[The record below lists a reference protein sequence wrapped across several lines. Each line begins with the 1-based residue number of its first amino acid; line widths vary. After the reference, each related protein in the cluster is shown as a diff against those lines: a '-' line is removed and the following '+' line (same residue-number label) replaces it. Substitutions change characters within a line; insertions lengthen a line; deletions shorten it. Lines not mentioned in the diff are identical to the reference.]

1 MCILHVEDGV
11 VGTLTRDDV
20 DVEVDFLVARTR
32 QQREARGVPA
42 HHLEQL
48 LEGDHG
54 ALALAHTHG
63 LAGAQQVHELAER
76 HVELAGMAH
85 GADGGLH
92 AGDVTVVVGAPNV
105 DEAVEAAVELV
116 GVVGDVRG
124 EVGVRTVGLHEDAVL
139 VVAVIGRTEPKGTL
153 GLVQLVS
160 GAELVKGTRDGRLA
174 LLIGG
179 MERALGEPDVEVAAT
194 LGKHVLD
201 VRKHGLVAA
210 LAEVMQALL
219 DRHVERS
226 GAVLVVEDAG
236 DVPDIGTAVRIA
248 AELTGEIIG
257 QGVRVKG
264 AVDVI
269 ERGDTVGL
277 EGLKGLVDRLATSD
291 KLDNLAIALLNG
303 AGERVHLV
311 TGVVD
316 VELARDIPT
325 AELQRTAHG
334 VAQSR
339 PATVAHVHGAHGVGA
354 DELDVDLL
362 ALAVVAA
369 AEVGALADDLAED
382 AADGLRGKAEVQKAR
397 TRCLNGHDSLIGRHV
412 GDDGGGD
419 VAGSAV
425 RGLGAAHSN
434 SGGPVTLLGVIGP
447 LDAEVA
453 HLELGQLACGLSLG
467 DGARD
472 ETGDT
477 RPHSAIVIGV

>member
-1 MCILHVEDGV
+1 
-11 VGTLTRDDV
+11 
-20 DVEVDFLVARTR
+20 
-32 QQREARGVPA
+32 
-42 HHLEQL
+42 
-48 LEGDHG
+48 
-54 ALALAHTHG
+54 
-63 LAGAQQVHELAER
+63 
-76 HVELAGMAH
+76 
-85 GADGGLH
+85 
-92 AGDVTVVVGAPNV
+92 
-105 DEAVEAAVELV
+105 
-116 GVVGDVRG
+116 
-124 EVGVRTVGLHEDAVL
+124 
-139 VVAVIGRTEPKGTL
+139 
-153 GLVQLVS
+153 
-160 GAELVKGTRDGRLA
+160 
-174 LLIGG
+174 

-201 VRKHGLVAA
+201 VGKHGLVAA

-219 DRHVERS
+219 DWHVERS

-264 AVDVI
+264 AVGI
-269 ERGDTVGL
+269 IKGSDTVGL
-277 EGLKGLVDRLATSD
+277 KSLEGLVDGLAASN
-291 KLDNLAIALLNG
+291 KLDDLTIALLNG

-311 TGVVD
+311 AGVVD

-339 PATVAHVHGAHGVGA
+339 PASMAHMHGAHRVGA

-369 AEVGALADDLAED
+369 AEVGTLADDLAED

-397 TRCLNGHDSLIGRHV
+397 TRCLNGHDSLIGRHM

-419 VAGSAV
+419 VAGSAM
-425 RGLGAAHSN
+425 RGLGAAHGN
-434 SGGPVTLLGVIGP
+434 SGSPVALLGVIGP

-453 HLELGQLACGLSLG
+453 HLKLGQLACGLSLG